1 MIQDIAPHIYENQFS
16 TAAPTSEDFC
26 LVFGQDGLL
35 CRVEQDHLVLPRLE
49 ALPPHSA
56 LTRLF
61 SVDHRGF
68 FLWEGDIPTPPAGFS
83 YRPTK
88 PLRDLTPDETLF
100 ALGAGESLWR
110 WYQANRFC
118 GHCGSKM
125 TKGTTE
131 RSLVCPACGQ
141 VVYPKICPGVIA
153 AVYDGDRLLLTRYQ
167 GRAFTRYALVAG
179 FNEIGES
186 IEDTVRREVM
196 EEVGLRVKNLQF
208 YKSQPWVFTDTLL
221 MGFFAQLDGSDHITL
236 QEDELSEAVWFSRA
250 ALPTDHSAISLT
262 GEMIEYFRLHGAPQA
277 KVNIL

>member
-88 PLRDLTPDETLF
+88 PLRDLCPDETLF

-118 GHCGSKM
+118 GHCGGKM

-196 EEVGLRVKNLQF
+196 EEVGLPVKNIRF
-208 YKSQPWVFTDTLL
+208 YKSQPWSFSSSLLSGFYCDLDTDDETV
-221 MGFFAQLDGSDHITL
+221 TL
-236 QEDELSEAVWFSRA
+236 QEDELGEGTWFDRA
-250 ALPTDHSAISLT
+250 ELPQGGSAISLT
-262 GEMIEYFRLHGAPQA
+262 HEMIERFRQGP
-277 KVNIL
+277 V

>member
-16 TAAPTSEDFC
+16 TAAPTSGDFC
-26 LVFGQDGLL
+26 LVFGEEGVL
-35 CRVEQDHLVLPRLE
+35 CQVAEHHLVLPRLE
-49 ALPPHSA
+49 NLPPHQA

-61 SVDHRGF
+61 AVDHRSF

-83 YRPTK
+83 YRATK
-88 PLRDLTPDETLF
+88 PLRDLVPDETLF

-118 GHCGSKM
+118 GHCGAAIVQG
-125 TKGTTE
+125 TKE

-141 VVYPKICPGVIA
+141 VVYPKICPGIIA

-167 GRAFTRYALVAG
+167 GRDFTRYALVAG

-196 EEVGLRVKNLQF
+196 EEVGLRVKNLRF

-221 MGFFAQLDGSDHITL
+221 MGFFAELDGSDRITL

-250 ALPTDHSAISLT
+250 ELPTDHSAISLT
-262 GEMIEYFRLHGAPQA
+262 GEMIEYFRRCGAPA
-277 KVNIL
+277 GKG